1 MIYHKRAGTLD
12 SNILN
17 TTNLTTSKEYVI
29 RNHHLKEDIENL
41 LNSRAYDV
49 IPDTFVILCHID
61 CIVEFLKQV
70 SYTFE

>member
-1 MIYHKRAGTLD
+1 MIYHERAGSFD

-17 TTNLTTSKEYVI
+17 STSLTTSKEYVI
-29 RNHHLKEDIENL
+29 RNHYLKEDIQNL

-61 CIVEFLKQV
+61 CIVELLKQV
-70 SYTFE
+70 SYSFE